1 MLQDLKNKAGE
12 VKFRA
17 KLFEQQVEGTATLEG
32 ELTST
37 EMLNEMRRRMEIT
50 RRDFAELAQSGV
62 LQSPFLELGAERCQR
77 SLVLAND
84 FALNGYAADL
94 SFESLR
100 YADFLAQ
107 QEKLSRIPQR
117 VCCDAYKLPFAD
129 DSIGFAFC
137 YQTLHHF
144 PDPTPIFRE
153 IYRVLRPGAVLHVD
167 EEPIRRTWKL
177 NLWKRRVFPKGR
189 ENKYAR
195 YAKDYLLDFI
205 SEPHVN
211 EVDYGICE
219 NDDISLVEWE
229 RAIGQAANKKIRLKL
244 LPVPRAMSRVTHDP
258 GRWGV
263 RSSMCQG
270 LGGILQA
277 TITPKP
283 ARQGTA
289 ISREPLCCPVCR
301 GPLAATPNSLFCEK
315 CSANYPT
322 CDGILMLLPQDE
334 LQSLYPEAVQTVAQ
348 ENRSSL

>member
-1 MLQDLKNKAGE
+1 MMLQDLKNKAGE

-17 KLFEQQVEGTATLEG
+17 KLFEQQVEGAETLEG

-50 RRDFAELAQSGV
+50 RRDFAEIAQSGV

-77 SLVLAND
+77 ALVLAND
-84 FALNGYAADL
+84 FSLNGYAADL

-107 QEKLSRIPQR
+107 QEKLSKMPQR

-153 IYRVLRPGAVLHVD
+153 LYRVLRPGAVLHVD

-189 ENKYAR
+189 ENKYVR
-195 YAKDYLLDFI
+195 YAKDYLLDFV
-205 SEPHVN
+205 SEPHVS

-219 NDDISLVEWE
+219 NDDISLAEWE
-229 RAIGQAANKKIRLKL
+229 KAIGQVANKKIRLKL
-244 LPVPRAMSRVTHDP
+244 LPIPRAMSRVTHDSE
-258 GRWGV
+258 RWGL
-263 RSSMCQG
+263 RSSMCQA

-277 TITPKP
+277 TITAKP
-283 ARQGTA
+283 GRQESA
-289 ISREPLCCPVCR
+289 MAREPLCCPICH
-301 GPLAATPNSLFCEK
+301 GPLATTPNSLSCKK
-315 CSANYPT
+315 CSANYPA
-322 CDGILMLLPQDE
+322 CEGILMLLPQDE
-334 LQSLYPEAVQTVAQ
+334 LQSLYPDAVRTVA
-348 ENRSSL
+348 EGNH

>member
-1 MLQDLKNKAGE
+1 MLQDLNNKAGE

-17 KLFEQQVEGTATLEG
+17 KLFQQQVEGAATLDG
-32 ELTST
+32 ELTSA

-84 FALNGYAADL
+84 FGLTGYAADL
-94 SFESLR
+94 SLESLR
-100 YADFLAQ
+100 YGDFLAQ
-107 QEKLSRIPQR
+107 QEKLSKMPQR

-153 IYRVLRPGAVLHVD
+153 LYRVLRPGAVLHVD
-167 EEPIRRTWKL
+167 EEPIQRTWKL
-177 NLWKRRVFPKGR
+177 NLWKRRVLPKGR
-189 ENKYAR
+189 ENKYVR
-195 YAKDYLLDFI
+195 YAKDYLLDFV
-205 SEPHVN
+205 SEPHVS

-229 RAIGQAANKKIRLKL
+229 KAIGRVASKKIRLKL
-244 LPVPRAMSRVTHDP
+244 LPIPRAMSRVTHDSE
-258 GRWGV
+258 RWGV

-277 TITPKP
+277 TITAKSS
-283 ARQGTA
+283 RQE
-289 ISREPLCCPVCR
+289 SVMPPEPLCCPVCH
-301 GPLAATPNSLFCEK
+301 GMLETTQHSLLCK
-315 CSANYPT
+315 NCSANYPL
-322 CDGILMLLPQDE
+322 CDDIFMLLPQDE
-334 LQSLYPEAVQTVAQ
+334 LQSLYPDAV
-348 ENRSSL
+348 

>member
-1 MLQDLKNKAGE
+1 MLQDLNNKAGE

-17 KLFEQQVEGTATLEG
+17 KLFQQQVEGAATLDG
-32 ELTST
+32 ELTSA

-84 FALNGYAADL
+84 FGLSGYSADL
-94 SFESLR
+94 SLESLR
-100 YADFLAQ
+100 YGDFLAQ
-107 QEKLSRIPQR
+107 QEKLSKMPQR

-153 IYRVLRPGAVLHVD
+153 LYRVLRPGAVLHVD

-189 ENKYAR
+189 ENKYVR
-195 YAKDYLLDFI
+195 YAKDYLLDFV
-205 SEPHVN
+205 SEPHVS

-229 RAIGQAANKKIRLKL
+229 KAIGKVASKKIRLKL
-244 LPVPRAMSRVTHDP
+244 LPVPRAMSRVTHNSD
-258 GRWGV
+258 RWGV

-277 TITPKP
+277 TITAKP
-283 ARQGTA
+283 ARQE
-289 ISREPLCCPVCR
+289 SVMPPEPLCCPVCH
-301 GPLAATPNSLFCEK
+301 GMLETTQHSLLCK
-315 CSANYPT
+315 NCSANYPL
-322 CDGILMLLPQDE
+322 CDDIFMLLPQDE
-334 LQSLYPEAVQTVAQ
+334 LQSLYPDAI
-348 ENRSSL
+348 

>member
-1 MLQDLKNKAGE
+1 MMLQDLKNKAGE

-17 KLFEQQVEGTATLEG
+17 KLFQQQVEGAATLNG

-37 EMLNEMRRRMEIT
+37 EMLNEMRRRMVIT
-50 RRDFAELAQSGV
+50 RRDFAEIAQSGV
-62 LQSPFLELGAERCQR
+62 LQSPFLELGAERGQR

-84 FALNGYAADL
+84 FGLDGYAADL

-107 QEKLSRIPQR
+107 QEKLSKMPQR
-117 VCCDAYKLPFAD
+117 ICCDAYKLPFAD

-153 IYRVLRPGAVLHVD
+153 LYRVLRPGAVLHVD

-189 ENKYAR
+189 ENKYVR

-205 SEPHVN
+205 SEPHVS

-219 NDDISLVEWE
+219 NDDISLTEWE
-229 RAIGQAANKKIRLKL
+229 KAIGQVENKKIRLKL
-244 LPVPRAMSRVTHDP
+244 LPIPRAMSRVSHDSE
-258 GRWGV
+258 RWGL
-263 RSSMCQG
+263 RSSMCQA

-277 TITPKP
+277 TITAKP
-283 ARQGTA
+283 ARQESA
-289 ISREPLCCPVCR
+289 MPREPLCCPICR
-301 GPLAATPNSLFCEK
+301 GPLGTSLNSLFCER
-315 CSANYPT
+315 CSASYPT
-322 CDGILMLLPQDE
+322 CEGILMLLPQEE
-334 LQSLYPEAVQTVAQ
+334 LQSLYPDAV
-348 ENRSSL
+348 

>member
-17 KLFEQQVEGTATLEG
+17 KLFQQQVEGAETLDG

-37 EMLNEMRRRMEIT
+37 EMLNEMRRRMVIT
-50 RRDFAELAQSGV
+50 RRDFAEIAQSGV
-62 LQSPFLELGAERCQR
+62 LQSPFLELGAERGQR

-84 FALNGYAADL
+84 FGLDGYAADL

-107 QEKLSRIPQR
+107 QEKLSKMPQR
-117 VCCDAYKLPFAD
+117 ICCDAYKLPFAD

-153 IYRVLRPGAVLHVD
+153 LYRVLRPGAVLHVD

-189 ENKYAR
+189 ENKYVR

-205 SEPHVN
+205 SEPHVS

-219 NDDISLVEWE
+219 NDDISLAEWE
-229 RAIGQAANKKIRLKL
+229 KAIGQVENKKIRLKL
-244 LPVPRAMSRVTHDP
+244 LPIPRAMSRVTHDSE
-258 GRWGV
+258 RWGL
-263 RSSMCQG
+263 RSSMCQA

-277 TITPKP
+277 TITAKP
-283 ARQGTA
+283 ARQESA
-289 ISREPLCCPVCR
+289 MPREPLCCPICR
-301 GPLAATPNSLFCEK
+301 GPLGTSPNSLFCER
-315 CSANYPT
+315 CSATYPT
-322 CDGILMLLPQDE
+322 CEGILMLLPQEE
-334 LQSLYPEAVQTVAQ
+334 LQSLYPDAV
-348 ENRSSL
+348 

>member
-17 KLFEQQVEGTATLEG
+17 KLFQQQVEGAATLNG

-37 EMLNEMRRRMEIT
+37 EMLNEMRRRMVIT
-50 RRDFAELAQSGV
+50 RRDFAEIAQSGV
-62 LQSPFLELGAERCQR
+62 LQSPFLELGAERGQR

-84 FALNGYAADL
+84 FGLDGYAADL

-107 QEKLSRIPQR
+107 QEKLSKMPQR

-153 IYRVLRPGAVLHVD
+153 LYRVLRPGAVLHVD

-189 ENKYAR
+189 ENKYVR

-205 SEPHVN
+205 SEPHVS

-219 NDDISLVEWE
+219 NDDISLTEWE
-229 RAIGQAANKKIRLKL
+229 KAIGQVENKKIRLKL
-244 LPVPRAMSRVTHDP
+244 LPIPRAMSRVSHDSE
-258 GRWGV
+258 RWGL
-263 RSSMCQG
+263 RSSMCQA

-277 TITPKP
+277 TITAKP
-283 ARQGTA
+283 ARQESA
-289 ISREPLCCPVCR
+289 MPREPLCCPICR
-301 GPLAATPNSLFCEK
+301 GPLGTSLNSLFCER
-315 CSANYPT
+315 CSASYPT
-322 CDGILMLLPQDE
+322 CEGILMLLPQEE
-334 LQSLYPEAVQTVAQ
+334 LQSLYPDAV
-348 ENRSSL
+348 

>member
-17 KLFEQQVEGTATLEG
+17 KLFQQQVEGAATLNG

-37 EMLNEMRRRMEIT
+37 EMLNEMRRRMVIT
-50 RRDFAELAQSGV
+50 RRDFAEIAQSGV
-62 LQSPFLELGAERCQR
+62 LQSPFLELGAERGQR

-84 FALNGYAADL
+84 FGLDGYAADL

-107 QEKLSRIPQR
+107 QEKLSKMPQR

-153 IYRVLRPGAVLHVD
+153 LYRVLRPGAVLHVD

-189 ENKYAR
+189 ENKYVR

-205 SEPHVN
+205 SEPHVS

-219 NDDISLVEWE
+219 NDDISLTEWE
-229 RAIGQAANKKIRLKL
+229 KAIGQVENKKIRLKL
-244 LPVPRAMSRVTHDP
+244 LPIPRAMSRVTHDSE
-258 GRWGV
+258 RWGL
-263 RSSMCQG
+263 RSSMCQA

-277 TITPKP
+277 TITAKP
-283 ARQGTA
+283 ARQELA
-289 ISREPLCCPVCR
+289 MPREPLCCPICR
-301 GPLAATPNSLFCEK
+301 GPLATSLNSLFCER
-315 CSANYPT
+315 CSATYPT
-322 CDGILMLLPQDE
+322 CDGILMLLPQEE
-334 LQSLYPEAVQTVAQ
+334 LQSLYPDAV
-348 ENRSSL
+348 

>member
-1 MLQDLKNKAGE
+1 MMLQNLKNKAGE

-17 KLFEQQVEGTATLEG
+17 KLFQQQVEGAATLNG

-37 EMLNEMRRRMEIT
+37 EMLNEMRRRMVIT
-50 RRDFAELAQSGV
+50 RRDFAEIAQSGV
-62 LQSPFLELGAERCQR
+62 LQSPFLELGAERGQR

-84 FALNGYAADL
+84 FGLDGYAADL

-107 QEKLSRIPQR
+107 QEKLSKMPQR

-153 IYRVLRPGAVLHVD
+153 LYRVLRPGAVLHVD

-189 ENKYAR
+189 ENKYVR

-205 SEPHVN
+205 SEPHVS

-219 NDDISLVEWE
+219 NDDISLTEWE
-229 RAIGQAANKKIRLKL
+229 KAIGQVENKKIRLKL
-244 LPVPRAMSRVTHDP
+244 LPIPRAMSRVSHDSE
-258 GRWGV
+258 RWGL
-263 RSSMCQG
+263 RSSMCQA

-277 TITPKP
+277 TITAKP
-283 ARQGTA
+283 ARQESA
-289 ISREPLCCPVCR
+289 MPREPLCCPICR
-301 GPLAATPNSLFCEK
+301 GPLGTSLNSLFCER
-315 CSANYPT
+315 CSASYPT
-322 CDGILMLLPQDE
+322 CDGILMLLPQEE
-334 LQSLYPEAVQTVAQ
+334 LQSLYPDAV
-348 ENRSSL
+348 

>member
-1 MLQDLKNKAGE
+1 MLQDLKNKVGE

-17 KLFEQQVEGTATLEG
+17 KLFQQQVEGAATLNG

-37 EMLNEMRRRMEIT
+37 EMLNEMRRRMVIT
-50 RRDFAELAQSGV
+50 RRDFAEIAQSGV
-62 LQSPFLELGAERCQR
+62 LQSPFLELGAERGQR

-84 FALNGYAADL
+84 FGLDGYAADL

-107 QEKLSRIPQR
+107 QEKLSKMPQR

-153 IYRVLRPGAVLHVD
+153 LYRVLRPGAVLHVD

-189 ENKYAR
+189 ENKYVR
-195 YAKDYLLDFI
+195 YAKDYLLDFV
-205 SEPHVN
+205 SEPHVS

-219 NDDISLVEWE
+219 NDDISLTEWE
-229 RAIGQAANKKIRLKL
+229 KAIGQVENKKIRLKL
-244 LPVPRAMSRVTHDP
+244 LPIPRAMSRVSHDSE
-258 GRWGV
+258 RWGL
-263 RSSMCQG
+263 RSSMCQA

-277 TITPKP
+277 TITAKP
-283 ARQGTA
+283 ARQESA
-289 ISREPLCCPVCR
+289 MPREPLCCPICR
-301 GPLAATPNSLFCEK
+301 GPLGTSLNSLFCER
-315 CSANYPT
+315 CSASYPT
-322 CDGILMLLPQDE
+322 CEGILMLLPQEE
-334 LQSLYPEAVQTVAQ
+334 LQSLYPDAV
-348 ENRSSL
+348 

>member
-1 MLQDLKNKAGE
+1 MLQDLKNKVGE

-17 KLFEQQVEGTATLEG
+17 KLFQQQVEGAATLNG

-37 EMLNEMRRRMEIT
+37 EMLNEMRRRMVIT
-50 RRDFAELAQSGV
+50 RRDFAEIAQSGV
-62 LQSPFLELGAERCQR
+62 LQSPFLELGAERGQR

-84 FALNGYAADL
+84 FGLDGYAADL

-107 QEKLSRIPQR
+107 QEKLSKMPQR

-153 IYRVLRPGAVLHVD
+153 LYRVLRPGAVLHVD

-189 ENKYAR
+189 ENKYVR

-205 SEPHVN
+205 SEPHVS

-219 NDDISLVEWE
+219 NDDISLTEWE
-229 RAIGQAANKKIRLKL
+229 KAIGQVENKKIRLKL
-244 LPVPRAMSRVTHDP
+244 LPIPRAMSRVSHDSE
-258 GRWGV
+258 RWGL
-263 RSSMCQG
+263 RSSMCQA

-277 TITPKP
+277 TITAKP
-283 ARQGTA
+283 ARQESA
-289 ISREPLCCPVCR
+289 MPREPLCCPICR
-301 GPLAATPNSLFCEK
+301 GPLGTSLNSLFCER
-315 CSANYPT
+315 CSASYPT
-322 CDGILMLLPQDE
+322 CDGILMLLPQEE
-334 LQSLYPEAVQTVAQ
+334 LQSLYPDAV
-348 ENRSSL
+348 

>member
-1 MLQDLKNKAGE
+1 MMLQNLKNKAGE

-17 KLFEQQVEGTATLEG
+17 KLFQQQVEGAATLNG

-37 EMLNEMRRRMEIT
+37 EMLNEMRRRMVIT
-50 RRDFAELAQSGV
+50 RRDFAEIAQSGV
-62 LQSPFLELGAERCQR
+62 LQSPFLELGAERGQR

-84 FALNGYAADL
+84 FGLDGYAADL

-107 QEKLSRIPQR
+107 QEKLSKMPQR

-153 IYRVLRPGAVLHVD
+153 LYRVLRPGAVLHVD

-189 ENKYAR
+189 ENKYVR
-195 YAKDYLLDFI
+195 YAKDYLLDFV
-205 SEPHVN
+205 SEPHVS

-219 NDDISLVEWE
+219 NDDISLTEWE
-229 RAIGQAANKKIRLKL
+229 KAIGQVENKKIRLKL
-244 LPVPRAMSRVTHDP
+244 LPIPRAMSRVSHDSE
-258 GRWGV
+258 RWGL
-263 RSSMCQG
+263 RSSMCQA

-277 TITPKP
+277 TITAKP
-283 ARQGTA
+283 ARQESA
-289 ISREPLCCPVCR
+289 MPREPLCCPICR
-301 GPLAATPNSLFCEK
+301 GPLGTSLNSLFCER
-315 CSANYPT
+315 CSASYPT
-322 CDGILMLLPQDE
+322 CDGILMLLPQEE
-334 LQSLYPEAVQTVAQ
+334 LQSLYPDAV
-348 ENRSSL
+348 

>member
-17 KLFEQQVEGTATLEG
+17 KLFERQVEGAETLEG

-37 EMLNEMRRRMEIT
+37 EMLNEMRRRMGIT
-50 RRDFAELAQSGV
+50 RRDFAEIAQSGV
-62 LQSPFLELGAERCQR
+62 LQGPFLELGAERCQR

-84 FALNGYAADL
+84 FGLHGYAADL

-107 QEKLSRIPQR
+107 QEKLSKMPQR

-144 PDPTPIFRE
+144 PDPTPIFKE
-153 IYRVLRPGAVLHVD
+153 LYRVLRPGAVLQVD

-177 NLWKRRVFPKGR
+177 NLWKRRVFPKGPG
-189 ENKYAR
+189 NKYVR

-205 SEPHVN
+205 SEPHVS

-219 NDDISLVEWE
+219 NDDISLAEWE
-229 RAIGQAANKKIRLKL
+229 KAIGHVAKKKIRLKL
-244 LPVPRAMSRVTHDP
+244 LPVPRAMSHVAHDSE
-258 GRWGV
+258 RWGV

-277 TITPKP
+277 TITAKLLRHESAVP
-283 ARQGTA
+283 
-289 ISREPLCCPVCR
+289 REPICCPVCH
-301 GPLAATPNSLFCEK
+301 GSLGTDPNLLFCEK
-315 CSANYPT
+315 CSAHYPAL
-322 CDGILMLLPQDE
+322 DDILMLLPQDE
-334 LQSLYPEAVQTVAQ
+334 LKSLYPDAVEKVA
-348 ENRSSL
+348 EGNPRSL

>member
-1 MLQDLKNKAGE
+1 MLQDLKNKVGE

-17 KLFEQQVEGTATLEG
+17 KLFQQQVEGAATLNG

-37 EMLNEMRRRMEIT
+37 EMLNEMRRRMVIT
-50 RRDFAELAQSGV
+50 RRDFAEIAQSGV
-62 LQSPFLELGAERCQR
+62 LQSPFLELGAERGQR

-84 FALNGYAADL
+84 FGLDGYAADL

-107 QEKLSRIPQR
+107 QEKLSKMPQR

-153 IYRVLRPGAVLHVD
+153 LYRVLRPGAVLHVD

-189 ENKYAR
+189 ENKYVR

-205 SEPHVN
+205 SEPHVS

-219 NDDISLVEWE
+219 NDDISLTEWE
-229 RAIGQAANKKIRLKL
+229 KAIGQVENKKIRLKL
-244 LPVPRAMSRVTHDP
+244 LPIPRAMSRVSHDSE
-258 GRWGV
+258 RWGL
-263 RSSMCQG
+263 RSSMCQA

-277 TITPKP
+277 TITAKP
-283 ARQGTA
+283 ARQESA
-289 ISREPLCCPVCR
+289 MPREPLCCPICR
-301 GPLAATPNSLFCEK
+301 GPLGTSLNSLFCER
-315 CSANYPT
+315 CSASYPT
-322 CDGILMLLPQDE
+322 CEGILMLLPQEE
-334 LQSLYPEAVQTVAQ
+334 LQSLYPDAV
-348 ENRSSL
+348 

>member
-12 VKFRA
+12 IKFRA
-17 KLFEQQVEGTATLEG
+17 KLFQQQVEGATTLDA

-50 RRDFAELAQSGV
+50 RRDFPEMATSGV
-62 LQSPFLELGAERCQR
+62 LHGPFLELGAERCQR

-84 FALNGYAADL
+84 FGLDGYAADL

-100 YADFLAQ
+100 YADFLAK
-107 QEKLSRIPQR
+107 QENLTKMPQR

-144 PDPTPIFRE
+144 PDPTPIFKE
-153 IYRVLRPGAVLHVD
+153 LYRVLRPGAVLHVD

-189 ENKYAR
+189 ENKYVR

-219 NDDISLVEWE
+219 NDDISLAEWE
-229 RAIGQAANKKIRLKL
+229 RAIGTVAKKNICLKL
-244 LPVPRAMSRVTHDP
+244 LPLPAAMSRVTHNSDH
-258 GRWGV
+258 WGV
-263 RSSMCQG
+263 RSVMCQG
-270 LGGILQA
+270 LGGGLRA
-277 TITPKP
+277 TITPKQANRESP
-283 ARQGTA
+283 
-289 ISREPLCCPVCR
+289 ISKEPLCCPVCH
-301 GPLAATPNSLFCEK
+301 GPLTLSQNSRSCKK
-315 CSANYPT
+315 CVASYPT

-334 LQSLYPEAVQTVAQ
+334 LQNLYPDAV
-348 ENRSSL
+348 

>member
-1 MLQDLKNKAGE
+1 MMLQDFKNKAGE

-17 KLFEQQVEGTATLEG
+17 KLFQQQVEGAATLSG
-32 ELTST
+32 ELNSR
-37 EMLNEMRRRMEIT
+37 EMLDEMRRRMDIT
-50 RRDFAELAQSGV
+50 RRDFAEIAQSGV

-84 FALNGYAADL
+84 FGLSGYAADL

-100 YADFLAQ
+100 YGDFLAR
-107 QEKLSRIPQR
+107 QEKLSKMPQR

-129 DSIGFAFC
+129 NSVGFAFC

-153 IYRVLRPGAVLHVD
+153 LYRVLRPGAVLHVD

-177 NLWKRRVFPKGR
+177 NLWKRRVFPTGR
-189 ENKYAR
+189 LENKYVR

-211 EVDYGICE
+211 EVDYDICE
-219 NDDISLVEWE
+219 NDDISLAEWE
-229 RAIGQAANKKIRLKL
+229 RAIGQVANKKIRLKL
-244 LPVPRAMSRVTHDP
+244 LPVPRAMSRVTHNSD
-258 GRWGV
+258 RWGV
-263 RSSMCQG
+263 RSLMCQG

-277 TITPKP
+277 TITAKP
-283 ARQGTA
+283 AGQESTMSRQ
-289 ISREPLCCPVCR
+289 PLCCPVCH
-301 GPLAATPNSLFCEK
+301 GPLIATENSLFCK
-315 CSANYPT
+315 NCSASHPE

-334 LQSLYPEAVQTVAQ
+334 LKSLYPDAVLTAAH
-348 ENRSSL
+348 ENR

>member
-1 MLQDLKNKAGE
+1 MMLQDFKNKAGE

-17 KLFEQQVEGTATLEG
+17 KLFQRQVEGATTLDG

-37 EMLNEMRRRMEIT
+37 EMLNEMQRRMEIT
-50 RRDFAELAQSGV
+50 RRDFAEIAQSGM

-77 SLVLAND
+77 ALVLAND
-84 FALNGYAADL
+84 FGLNGYAADL

-107 QEKLSRIPQR
+107 KEQLSKMPQR

-153 IYRVLRPGAVLHVD
+153 LYRVLRPGAVLHVD

-189 ENKYAR
+189 GNKYLR

-205 SEPHVN
+205 SQPRVN

-219 NDDISLVEWE
+219 NDDISLTDWE
-229 RAIGQAANKKIRLKL
+229 RAMGQVANKKIRLKL
-244 LPVPRAMSRVTHDP
+244 LPVPHAMSRVTHDS
-258 GRWGV
+258 GHWGV

-277 TITPKP
+277 TITAKP
-283 ARQGTA
+283 VHQELAKPGEA
-289 ISREPLCCPVCR
+289 LCCPVCH
-301 GPLAATPNSLFCEK
+301 GTLGTNPNWLLCKK
-315 CSANYPT
+315 CSANYPV
-322 CDGILMLLPQDE
+322 CNDILMLLPQDE
-334 LQSLYPEAVQTVAQ
+334 LQSLYPDAVPAIK
-348 ENRSSL
+348 

>member
-1 MLQDLKNKAGE
+1 MMLQDLKNKAGE

-17 KLFEQQVEGTATLEG
+17 KLFQQQVEGAATLNG

-37 EMLNEMRRRMEIT
+37 EMLNEMRRRMVIT
-50 RRDFAELAQSGV
+50 RRDFAEIAQSGV
-62 LQSPFLELGAERCQR
+62 LQSPFLELGAERGQR

-84 FALNGYAADL
+84 FGLDGYAADL

-107 QEKLSRIPQR
+107 QEKLSKMPQR
-117 VCCDAYKLPFAD
+117 ICCDAYKLPFAD

-153 IYRVLRPGAVLHVD
+153 LYRVLRPGAVLHVD

-189 ENKYAR
+189 ENKYVR
-195 YAKDYLLDFI
+195 YAKDYLLDFV
-205 SEPHVN
+205 SEPHVS

-219 NDDISLVEWE
+219 NDDISLTEWE
-229 RAIGQAANKKIRLKL
+229 KAIGQVENKKIRLKL
-244 LPVPRAMSRVTHDP
+244 LPIPRAMSRVSHDSE
-258 GRWGV
+258 RWGL
-263 RSSMCQG
+263 RSSMCQA

-277 TITPKP
+277 TITAKP
-283 ARQGTA
+283 ARQESA
-289 ISREPLCCPVCR
+289 MPREPLCCPICR
-301 GPLAATPNSLFCEK
+301 GPLGTSLNSLFCER
-315 CSANYPT
+315 CSASYPT
-322 CDGILMLLPQDE
+322 CEGILMLLPQEE
-334 LQSLYPEAVQTVAQ
+334 LQSLYPDAV
-348 ENRSSL
+348 

>member
-1 MLQDLKNKAGE
+1 MLQDLKNKVGE

-17 KLFEQQVEGTATLEG
+17 KLFQQQVEGAATLNG

-37 EMLNEMRRRMEIT
+37 EMLNEMRRRMVIT
-50 RRDFAELAQSGV
+50 RRDFAEIAQSGV
-62 LQSPFLELGAERCQR
+62 LQSPFLELGAERGQR

-84 FALNGYAADL
+84 FGLDGYAADL

-107 QEKLSRIPQR
+107 QEKLSKMPQR
-117 VCCDAYKLPFAD
+117 ICCDAYKLPFAD

-153 IYRVLRPGAVLHVD
+153 LYRVLRPGAVLHVD

-189 ENKYAR
+189 ENKYVR

-205 SEPHVN
+205 SEPHVS

-219 NDDISLVEWE
+219 NDDISLTEWE
-229 RAIGQAANKKIRLKL
+229 KAIGQVENKKIRLKL
-244 LPVPRAMSRVTHDP
+244 LPIPRAMSRVSHDSE
-258 GRWGV
+258 RWGL
-263 RSSMCQG
+263 RSSMCQA

-277 TITPKP
+277 TITAKP
-283 ARQGTA
+283 ARQESA
-289 ISREPLCCPVCR
+289 MPREPLCCPICR
-301 GPLAATPNSLFCEK
+301 GPLGTSLNSLFCER
-315 CSANYPT
+315 CSASYPT
-322 CDGILMLLPQDE
+322 CEGILMLLPQEE
-334 LQSLYPEAVQTVAQ
+334 LQSLYPDAV
-348 ENRSSL
+348 

>member
-1 MLQDLKNKAGE
+1 MMLQDLKNKAGE

-17 KLFEQQVEGTATLEG
+17 KLFQQQVEGTATLDG
-32 ELTST
+32 ELNST

-50 RRDFAELAQSGV
+50 RRDFAEIAQSGV

-84 FALNGYAADL
+84 FGLNGYAADL

-100 YADFLAQ
+100 YGDFLAQ
-107 QEKLSRIPQR
+107 QEKLSKIPQR

-153 IYRVLRPGAVLHVD
+153 LYRVLRPGAVLHVD

-177 NLWKRRVFPKGR
+177 NLWKRRVFPKGS
-189 ENKYAR
+189 ENKYLR

-211 EVDYGICE
+211 EVDYDICE
-219 NDDISLVEWE
+219 NDDISLAEWE
-229 RAIGQAANKKIRLKL
+229 NAIGQVANKKIRLKL
-244 LPVPRAMSRVTHDP
+244 LPVPRAMSRVTHDSE
-258 GRWGV
+258 RWGV

-277 TITPKP
+277 TITAKP
-283 ARQGTA
+283 VRQESA
-289 ISREPLCCPVCR
+289 MPREPLCCPVCR
-301 GPLAATPNSLFCEK
+301 GSLGTNLNPLFCQK
-315 CSANYPT
+315 CSVQYPA

-334 LQSLYPEAVQTVAQ
+334 LKSLYPDAVRTVAH
-348 ENRSSL
+348 ENL